1 MEKYVYRQ
9 TFNAGYVTCIL
20 DDAKVF
26 ANHARKKTIDLD
38 DVKLATEVVLDK
50 AFTCPPPR
58 HVSRILGR

>member
-1 MEKYVYRQ
+1 M
-9 TFNAGYVTCIL
+9 TCIL

-58 HVSRILGR
+58 HVRNLIFFQCVLK